1 MVDARIRAEP
11 EPIDLFA
18 KDKGR
23 AKEVLEVEGEVLL
36 QGAER
41 REGRFFVAQMPEN
54 VRRRKSSTSN
64 LGNAIADDGEGE
76 PF

>member
-1 MVDARIRAEP
+1 VDARIRAEP

-18 KDKGR
+18 NDKGR
-23 AKEVLEVEGEVLL
+23 AKEVMEVEGEVLL

-64 LGNAIADDGEGE
+64 SGSAMEDEGEGQ
-76 PF
+76 PL